1 MSNQRIYLPFTG
13 SDRTLSLGLQPLKV
27 EDWIEMDDQLVPY
40 LQRKTELLETNYIE
54 VFASLPGTQ
63 LAQQEVLELLID
75 HLLRYFP
82 EQYDRASE
90 TITVKATNQTW
101 NIADFSQPLDLAGRL
116 VQEDF
121 CLMQPSDRGYSLAA
135 ASLCFPLRWRLLEKL
150 GKPMMQIHHPVPN
163 YPEQLGNPVDRLFD
177 RLKVDCPVFRVN
189 WSIVETPELYLGHQS
204 HSNIAPVELSPSNLW
219 IRVERQTLRRLEQ
232 SQWIL
237 FTIRTYRYP
246 LTILKEQRD
255 LAIRLRSIVQQ
266 LSPEMQLYKNLL
278 PIRETLLTFLEAVQN

>member
-1 MSNQRIYLPFTG
+1 MSNQRIYLPFAQG
-13 SDRTLSLGLQPLKV
+13 DRTLSLGLQPLRV
-27 EDWIEMDDQLVPY
+27 GDWIELDNQLVPY
-40 LQRKTELLETNYIE
+40 LQRKTELLDTNYTE

-63 LAQQEVLELLID
+63 LAQQEVLHLLID

-82 EQYDRASE
+82 EQYDRTSE
-90 TITVKATNQTW
+90 TITVKATEQTW

-135 ASLCFPLRWRLLEKL
+135 ASLCFPLRWRLLEKI
-150 GKPMMQIHHPVPN
+150 GKPMMQIHDPVPN
-163 YPEQLGNPVDRLFD
+163 YPEQLGCPVDRLFD
-177 RLKVDCPVFRVN
+177 HLKVDRPVFRVN

-204 HSNIAPVELSPSNLW
+204 HSNVAPVELSLSNLW

-246 LTILKEQRD
+246 LTILREHPN
-255 LAIRLRSIVQQ
+255 LAIGLRSIVQQ

-278 PIRETLLTFLEAVQN
+278 PIQDTLLSFLESVQN